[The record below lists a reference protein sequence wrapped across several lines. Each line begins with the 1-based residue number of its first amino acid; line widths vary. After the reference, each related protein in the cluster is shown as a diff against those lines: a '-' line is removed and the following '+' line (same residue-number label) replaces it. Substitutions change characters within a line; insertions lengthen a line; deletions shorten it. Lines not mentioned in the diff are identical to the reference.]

1 MEEVREPVKWFA
13 EQMENKLKENDNKGG
28 WDDCNLYWLVNRI
41 KEEVSELERAINIHR
56 DLGDNRLEIIR
67 ESADISN
74 FSMMIADIARRKL
87 QG

>member
-13 EQMENKLKENDNKGG
+13 VQMESKLKENDDKGC
-28 WDDCNLYWLVNRI
+28 WDDCNLYWLVSRI

-74 FSMMIADIARRKL
+74 FSMMIADIARKKL